1 MLIKTSDLPHVE
13 PRDFLVSGRV
23 TKRHT
28 RPLTVAEV
36 QQRNRLLV
44 LQKLD
49 YEIKQLQHNDTD
61 VQVTKTLRFKK
72 DSKHQENITTPVR
85 LTDLDM
91 VLQEADHID

>member
-1 MLIKTSDLPHVE
+1 MTHQASALSSKKETKKTKSAKKSKAGQGDFEEKPQDQNRAYRAEKSEGVLIKTADHPHVE

-44 LQKLD
+44 L
-49 YEIKQLQHNDTD
+49 
-61 VQVTKTLRFKK
+61 
-72 DSKHQENITTPVR
+72 
-85 LTDLDM
+85 
-91 VLQEADHID
+91 

>member
-1 MLIKTSDLPHVE
+1 MTSQPSALSNKKETKKSKSAKKGKAQGDFEEKPQDQNRAYRAEKSEGVLIKTADHPHVE

-44 LQKLD
+44 L
-49 YEIKQLQHNDTD
+49 
-61 VQVTKTLRFKK
+61 
-72 DSKHQENITTPVR
+72 
-85 LTDLDM
+85 
-91 VLQEADHID
+91 